1 MMNNAIDILA
11 CPECLGD
18 LSVQTGETLQ
28 CTKCDKTIEII
39 DDVLMMQ
46 DKVHPSF
53 FDMPCELLL
62 EGEKSEV
69 LWSFSHLNQS
79 KIIEKELKQG
89 DKILDI
95 GCGRTVYYSRPE
107 GANVIAI
114 DPSFAS
120 MRENKMADI
129 RVCSTAERLPVHS
142 NKISAAIYFYA
153 IHHFVGNNMD
163 KNKENIQKA
172 LSECRRILQ
181 PGGSI
186 FIIEMTLD
194 PWASKLQ
201 GLYWNVGRKLLKERL
216 DAFMY
221 TKEEIIQILE
231 SNKFTPLKE
240 SYLSFDTQA
249 FKWIPVILRFPWIKI
264 PKILVP
270 TTSTLFHWVK

>member
-1 MMNNAIDILA
+1 MMHVAVEILA

-18 LSVQTGETLQ
+18 LSVQDEKTLQ
-28 CTKCDKTIEII
+28 CTKCDKSVEII
-39 DDVLMMQ
+39 DNVVMMQ

-120 MRENKMADI
+120 MRENKMADM
-129 RVCSTAERLPVHS
+129 RVCSNAERLPVHS
-142 NKISAAIYFYA
+142 NKISVAIFFYA
-153 IHHFVGNNMD
+153 IHHFVGNNVGN
-163 KNKENIQKA
+163 NKENVQKA
-172 LSECRRILQ
+172 LSECWRILK

-186 FIIEMTLD
+186 FIVEMTLN
-194 PWASKLQ
+194 PWARKVQ
-201 GLYWNVGRKLLKERL
+201 GLYWNAGRKLLKERL

-240 SYLSFDTQA
+240 RYLSFDTQA
-249 FKWIPVILRFPWIKI
+249 FKWIPVILRFPWINL